1 MSNFKV
7 GDLALVVGSD
17 YPENN
22 GCEVELIAYVKHGS
36 TISSVRTEQDFH
48 NVSGKSL
55 WYVVGRVGNPKLQL
69 AGESFFEASQL
80 MPLRGDFQPERQKS
94 QEVPA

>member
-1 MSNFKV
+1 MSKFKA

-22 GCEVELIAYVKHGS
+22 GCQVELVAFVTHGS
-36 TISSVRTEQDFH
+36 HISSVRTEQDFH
-48 NVSGKSL
+48 NVSGKGL
-55 WYVVGRVGNPKLQL
+55 WYVVGRVGNPSLEL
-69 AGESFFEASQL
+69 AGESFFEECQL